1 MLVARV
7 AAAPVDGKANAA
19 LCKLLAG
26 AAGVPPSRVSVVRGL
41 TSRDKTVRFEGVDAA
56 ALHAA
61 LERPP
66 SANP

>member
-1 MLVARV
+1 VLVARV
-7 AAAPVDGKANAA
+7 AAPPVDGRANAA

-41 TSRDKTVRFEGVDAA
+41 TSRDKTVRFEGVDPT

-61 LERPP
+61 LGRPG
-66 SANP
+66 SS